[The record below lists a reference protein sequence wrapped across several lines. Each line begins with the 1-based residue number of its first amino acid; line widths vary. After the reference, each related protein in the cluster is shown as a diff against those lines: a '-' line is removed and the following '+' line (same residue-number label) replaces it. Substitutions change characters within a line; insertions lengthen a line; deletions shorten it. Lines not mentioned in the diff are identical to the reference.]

1 MLARLIAVFID
12 EVRRELRKF
21 DDRPEPES
29 AQDVSATTVDTD
41 FSDQD
46 EPGELRDNLRI
57 GFATAT
63 TAAEQGRPTRT

>member
-29 AQDVSATTVDTD
+29 AQDVSATMVGGRVLMAEGKVETMDEAAVVRGA
-41 FSDQD
+41 QD
-46 EPGELRDNLRI
+46 ILDAPSV
-57 GFATAT
+57 
-63 TAAEQGRPTRT
+63 